1 MHGREWFV
9 QPYQRILTLKYRCR
23 AYSNSIVHR
32 HNAPDSEQDK
42 EMYSKEHEVWSD
54 CALKKIELQRER
66 GIEGEHWVELYLDY
80 VEDLQKIVI
89 KEALSVLETRG
100 CDSCEVHFHRRVVAF
115 FHQEKEL
122 LKQGE
127 DAWNA
132 AREDEALIMFGR
144 K

>member
-1 MHGREWFV
+1 
-9 QPYQRILTLKYRCR
+9 
-23 AYSNSIVHR
+23 
-32 HNAPDSEQDK
+32 
-42 EMYSKEHEVWSD
+42 MYSKEHEVWLD
-54 CALKKIELQRER
+54 CALKKIELQREH

-80 VEDLQKIVI
+80 VEDLQKIAI

>member
-9 QPYQRILTLKYRCR
+9 QPYQRILILKYWRR

-32 HNAPDSEQDK
+32 HNTPDSEQDK

-54 CALKKIELQRER
+54 CALKKLELQREH
-66 GIEGEHWVELYLDY
+66 GIEDEHWVELYLDY
-80 VEDLQKIVI
+80 VEDLQGIAI
-89 KEALSVLETRG
+89 KEALSVLEKPDY
-100 CDSCEVHFHRRVVAF
+100 DSCKVHFHRRVVAF

-122 LKQGE
+122 LRQGE